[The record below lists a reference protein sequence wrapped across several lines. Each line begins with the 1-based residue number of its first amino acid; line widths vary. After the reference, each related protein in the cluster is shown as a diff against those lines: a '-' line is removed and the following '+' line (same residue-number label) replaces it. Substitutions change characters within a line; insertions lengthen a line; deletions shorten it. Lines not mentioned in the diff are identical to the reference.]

1 MGSSSL
7 ACIMHSLGGQNDG
20 KERRLKGSISRFLQL
35 SKEYHGHWATA
46 LYFSLN
52 VEGQLLGGF
61 PGGIM
66 SIM

>member
-7 ACIMHSLGGQNDG
+7 ACLMHSLGVGQNDG

-35 SKEYHGHWATA
+35 SKEYHGHCA